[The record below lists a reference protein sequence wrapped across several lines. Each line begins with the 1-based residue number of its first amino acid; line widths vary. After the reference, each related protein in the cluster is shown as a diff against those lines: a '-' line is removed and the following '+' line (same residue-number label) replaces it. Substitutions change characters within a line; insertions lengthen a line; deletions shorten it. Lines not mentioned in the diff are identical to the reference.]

1 MNKKVALSVL
11 SATVFASMAASAFA
25 APKSGL
31 YIGGNVDKYYSMNTL
46 LGGMSS
52 SALDQFSTEIG
63 SAGFSNLIYVDFD
76 GKGASI
82 ADIMSATDFESAK
95 KDLTAD
101 KFEGVY
107 SNIKADGSA
116 DGTYDPRNDAIDTP
130 TGELKVESVSAINKL
145 QIKVAFTAKVDEAS
159 ATNTANYALNGNVL
173 STGAPG
179 DATAELQ
186 EDGKTVIITAGTTGG
201 FTGTTFVGNTGYV
214 LTIDNVKNEDET
226 VTLDDVK
233 SSSFTYSDTVA
244 PTVAKV
250 EAKAVTSTKQVT
262 VTFSEPVKGE
272 GLYKINGKV
281 ATFTPGAPSKT
292 ITLTSADA
300 LVGNTTYTLEV
311 LNEKDAEGNYISP
324 NPSTKTFS
332 VDIDSSADGVD
343 KVEVKGDDTI
353 RVTFKEDMTV
363 STVTTAGNIKIVDA
377 NLNDIHNGGT
387 VVVAVN
393 PVGTSKKQFDVTL
406 SGTGAKALFN
416 STTKKLNGTLVFTS
430 NLKDLSGNAVTA
442 ASEAV
447 SLTLDETAPTI
458 TKSEWYKAG
467 STFDGATVGANGL
480 LVLTFSEDLTTLP
493 ATLTEGTD
501 FTAIKDDGA
510 VETVGD
516 LTPAF
521 KTGSK
526 TVVKLT
532 PATAAFGSLTNETV
546 RLAGN
551 LFTDE
556 SIGANKAAAAVLTV
570 DVKNGASNGDT
581 QKPVVNNVASGASKP
596 NTIVV
601 TFGEAVSGL
610 DAATVTNVANYRIDG
625 APLPAGSYV
634 TTTGST
640 ATLNLPAEAIDT
652 TRDYSI
658 TVTGIKDKAGNVA
671 EMFTKTI
678 SLTED
683 KLPVLTSAAFNA
695 DGTVSLTFSEA
706 VSSAVD
712 ADFAVTLNGGSTV
725 LNAAQY
731 NAADGTGADAG
742 KVVITL
748 VSTPDLVD
756 GAFIDVD
763 NSGATFNTGDI
774 RVADI
779 TKVSVKTNAAST
791 TVDGS
796 ANSLK
801 DNVSVTAT
809 K

>member
-1 MNKKVALSVL
+1 MNKKVALSLL
-11 SATVFASMAASAFA
+11 SATVMASMAASAFA

-31 YIGGNVDKYYSMNTL
+31 YIGGSVDKFYSMNTL
-46 LGGMSS
+46 FNLTD
-52 SALDQFSTEIG
+52 AADEQFSNEVIAT
-63 SAGFSNLIYVDFD
+63 GFQNLIYVDFD

-82 ADIMSATDFESAK
+82 KEIMDAADFDDAK
-95 KDLTAD
+95 KDLTKQD
-101 KFEGVY
+101 FEGVY
-107 SNIKADGSA
+107 ASIKADGTSE
-116 DGTYDPRNDAIDTP
+116 GNYDPRNDAIGGE
-130 TGELKVESVSAINKL
+130 TGELKVDSVSAINKL
-145 QIKVAFTAKVDEAS
+145 QIKVAFSAKVDETS
-159 ATNTANYALNGNVL
+159 AINVANYALNGTSL
-173 STGAPG
+173 STGAG
-179 DATAELQ
+179 TDATAELQ
-186 EDGKTVIITAGTTGG
+186 EDGKTVIITAGSTGG
-201 FTGTTFVGNTGYV
+201 FQTTTLATNTGYV
-214 LTIDNVKNEDET
+214 LTIDNVKNEAGT

-244 PTVAKV
+244 PTVSKV

-281 ATFTPGAPSKT
+281 ATFTPGAATQT

-332 VDIDSSADGVD
+332 VDIDSTADGVD
-343 KVEVKGDDTI
+343 TVEVKGDDTI

-363 STVTTAGNIKIVDA
+363 STVTTSGNIKILDA
-377 NLNDIHNGGT
+377 NLADIHNGGT
-387 VVVAVN
+387 VVVSATQ
-393 PVGTSKKQFDVTL
+393 VGTSKKQYDVKL

-416 STTKKLNGTLVFTS
+416 STTKKLNGTLVFTN
-430 NLKDLSGNAVTA
+430 NLKDLSGNAVA
-442 ASEAV
+442 AANQPV

-467 STFDGATVGANGL
+467 ATFDGATVGATGL

-516 LTPAF
+516 LTTAF

-526 TVVKLT
+526 SVVSLT

-556 SIGANKAAAAVLTV
+556 SIGANKTAATVLTV

-581 QKPVVNNVASGASKP
+581 QKPVVNNVASGATKP

-610 DAATVTNVANYRIDG
+610 DAATVTNTANYRIDG
-625 APLPAGSYV
+625 APVPAGTYV
-634 TTTGST
+634 TTTGAT

-652 TRDYSI
+652 TRNYSI
-658 TVTGIKDKAGNVA
+658 TVTGIKDKAGNA
-671 EMFTKTI
+671 ADMFTKTI
-678 SLTED
+678 SLTDD
-683 KLPVLTSAAFNA
+683 KLPVLTAAAFNA
-695 DGTVSLTFSEA
+695 DGTISLTFSEA
-706 VSSAVD
+706 VSTPAD
-712 ADFAVTLNGGSTV
+712 ADFDVTLNNTFALTASEFDTAAGVGS
-725 LNAAQY
+725 
-731 NAADGTGADAG
+731 DAG
-742 KVVITL
+742 KVVVTL
-748 VSTPDLVD
+748 VKVVD
-756 GAFIDVD
+756 AVNGDFIDIGGTV
-763 NSGATFNTGDI
+763 GTFDAGTDI

-779 TKVSVKTNAAST
+779 TKATVATNAAST
-791 TVDGS
+791 TVDGA

-801 DNVSVTAT
+801 ADVTVSAN